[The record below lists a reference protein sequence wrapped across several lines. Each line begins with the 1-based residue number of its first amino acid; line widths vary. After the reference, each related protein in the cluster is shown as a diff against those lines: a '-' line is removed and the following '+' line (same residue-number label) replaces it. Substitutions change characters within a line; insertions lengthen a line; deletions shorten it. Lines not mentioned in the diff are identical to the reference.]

1 MGILRGLVGLLGLVA
16 IAWALSEDRRRVP
29 WRVVGAGILLQIS
42 LALLIKLPPLAS
54 AFLLLNEGVG
64 AICRRRR

>member
-1 MGILRGLVGLLGLVA
+1 MRILRGLVGLFGLVA

-42 LALLIKLPPLAS
+42 LALLIKLPPV
-54 AFLLLNEGVG
+54 E
-64 AICRRRR
+64 